1 MAEWIWIGRRARR
14 CYGFDEIALVP
25 GNVTVNP
32 TEVDTGWEIG
42 ASTRP
47 DGLARHSAPRDV
59 PAGLHGLK
67 FKVPF
72 IASAMDGVVDVE
84 FAIAMGKLGALA
96 VLNLDGVQARYDDP
110 SEAIAQIIQGDVEET
125 TNIVQKLY
133 KAPINE
139 KLIAKRVEQIKAA
152 NVPCAVS
159 TIPQNAERFGAIAQ
173 EAGADIF
180 VVQSTVTTVKHIAKA
195 YKPLDFTKFTK
206 AMKIPVIIGNC
217 VTYDQSLELMDAG
230 ADALLVGVGPGAA
243 CTTRGVL
250 GVGVPQVTATVDCAS
265 ARDFHHKKTGRYV
278 PIITDGGMRN
288 GGDIC
293 KAFAC
298 GSDAVM
304 VGSAFAK
311 AKEAPGRG
319 YHWGMA
325 YPHSSL
331 PRGTRIYV
339 GTTGTLEQILFGP
352 ALTDDG
358 SQNLMGAVTT
368 CMGTVGASTIKEFQ
382 MAEIIIAPSIQT
394 EGKSFQQVQRVGMAR
409 KGASEAPSNHQ
420 PKSQTRR
427 LTRSAA

>member
-1 MAEWIWIGRRARR
+1 MAEWIGIGRRARR

-25 GNVTVNP
+25 GTTTLNP
-32 TEVDTGWEIG
+32 AEVDTGWEV
-42 ASTRP
+42 
-47 DGLARHSAPRDV
+47 DGV
-59 PAGLHGLK
+59 K
-67 FKVPF
+67 FRVPF
-72 IASAMDGVVDVE
+72 IASAMDGVVDVD
-84 FAIAMGKLGALA
+84 FAIAMGKLGGLA

-110 SEAIAQIIQGDVEET
+110 AEAISEIIQGEVEQT
-125 TNIVQKLY
+125 TSIVQKLY
-133 KAPINE
+133 KAPIKE
-139 KLIAKRVEQIKAA
+139 KLIAKRVEEIKKGK
-152 NVPCAVS
+152 VPCAIS
-159 TIPQNAERFGAIAQ
+159 TIPQNAERFGAIAE
-173 EAGADIF
+173 EAGADVF

-195 YKPLDFTKFTK
+195 YKALDFAKLAK

-217 VTYDQSLELMDAG
+217 VTYDQGLDLMEAG

-250 GVGVPQVTATVDCAS
+250 GVGVPQVTATVDLAA

-293 KAFAC
+293 KALAC

-311 AKEAPGRG
+311 AKEAPGKG

-352 ALTDDG
+352 AQTDDG
-358 SQNLMGAVTT
+358 SQNLMGALTT
-368 CMGTVGASTIKEFQ
+368 CMGTVGAQDIKAFQ

-394 EGKSFQQVQRVGMAR
+394 EGKIFQQVQRVGMAR
-409 KGASEAPSNHQ
+409 KS
-420 PKSQTRR
+420 
-427 LTRSAA
+427 

>member
-1 MAEWIWIGRRARR
+1 MAEWIGIGRRARR

-25 GNVTVNP
+25 GAISVNP
-32 TEVDTGWEIG
+32 AEVDTTWVIDNL
-42 ASTRP
+42 SFR
-47 DGLARHSAPRDV
+47 V
-59 PAGLHGLK
+59 PI
-67 FKVPF
+67 
-72 IASAMDGVVDVE
+72 IASAMDGVVDVN
-84 FAIAMGKLGALA
+84 FAIAMGKLGGLA
-96 VLNLDGVQARYDDP
+96 VLNLDGVQARYENP
-110 SEAIAQIIQGDVEET
+110 AEAIGQVIQGDVEET

-133 KAPINE
+133 KTPIQE
-139 KLIAKRVEQIKAA
+139 KLIARRVEEIKQAK
-152 NVPCAVS
+152 VPCAVS

-180 VVQSTVTTVKHIAKA
+180 VVQSTVTTARHVATL
-195 YKPLDFTKFTK
+195 YRPLDFEKFMK
-206 AMKIPVIIGNC
+206 AMKIPVIVGNT
-217 VTYDQSLELMDAG
+217 VTYDQSLELMETGIDG
-230 ADALLVGVGPGAA
+230 LLVGVGPGAA

-265 ARDFHHKKTGRYV
+265 ARDFYYKKSSRYV

-331 PRGTRIYV
+331 PRGTRIFV

-352 ALTDDG
+352 AQTDDG
-358 SQNLMGAVTT
+358 SQNLMGALTT
-368 CMGTVGASTIKEFQ
+368 CMGTVGAKTIKEFQ
-382 MAEIIIAPSIQT
+382 MTEIIIAPSIQT
-394 EGKSFQQVQRVGMAR
+394 EGKIFQQVQRVGMAR
-409 KGASEAPSNHQ
+409 KGTVEQ
-420 PKSQTRR
+420 PTSRVRR
-427 LTRSAA
+427 KTTSLA

>member
-1 MAEWIWIGRRARR
+1 MAEWIGIGRRARR

-25 GNVTVNP
+25 GTTTLNAA
-32 TEVDTGWEIG
+32 EVDTSWRLG
-42 ASTRP
+42 
-47 DGLARHSAPRDV
+47 
-59 PAGLHGLK
+59 GLK
-67 FKVPF
+67 FRVPF
-72 IASAMDGVVDVE
+72 IASAMDGVVDVA
-84 FAIAMGKLGALA
+84 FAIAMGKLGGLA

-110 SEAIAQIIQGDVEET
+110 SEAIVQLIQGDVEEA
-125 TNIVQKLY
+125 TNIVQQLY
-133 KAPINE
+133 KAPIKE
-139 KLIAKRVEQIKAA
+139 KLISKRVEEIKKAK
-152 NVPCAVS
+152 VPCAVS

-180 VVQSTVTTVKHIAKA
+180 VVQSTVTTARHVATS
-195 YKPLDFTKFTK
+195 YRPLDFPKFLK
-206 AMKIPVIIGNC
+206 SMKIPVIAGNV
-217 VTYDQSLELMDAG
+217 VTYEQAVELMECG
-230 ADALLVGVGPGAA
+230 VNALLVGVGPGAA

-250 GVGVPQVTATVDCAS
+250 GVGVPQVTATVDCAA
-265 ARDFHHKKTGRYV
+265 ARDFYYKKAGRYV

-358 SQNLMGAVTT
+358 SQNLMGAITT
-368 CMGTVGASTIKEFQ
+368 CMGTIGAKDIKAFQ
-382 MAEIIIAPSIQT
+382 LAEIIIAPSIQT
-394 EGKSFQQVQRVGMAR
+394 EGKIFQQVQRVGMAR
-409 KGASEAPSNHQ
+409 KSAEQPSRDHGT
-420 PKSQTRR
+420 KSR
-427 LTRSAA
+427 LAGSAH